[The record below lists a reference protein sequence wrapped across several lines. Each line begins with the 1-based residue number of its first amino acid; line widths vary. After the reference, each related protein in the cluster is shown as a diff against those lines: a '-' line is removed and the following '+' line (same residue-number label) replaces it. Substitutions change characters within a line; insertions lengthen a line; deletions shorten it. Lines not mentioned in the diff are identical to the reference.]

1 MTRMLP
7 DLVKHFSNGLMYPP
21 KSLKILLLKF
31 LAFDSISTRNPR
43 LGALVNEA
51 IQWMPPFSN
60 FYGNGM
66 IHRLFL
72 ASGKVYGVG
81 FEFIET
87 MQDFTR
93 KNVDILAVNPAFR
106 YPMNGVWA
114 VLFDEVELDP
124 LTNEVL
130 DFKGFQHVKHP
141 GLSGGR
147 VLFNVASI
155 ILEHYNVCNAGA
167 YVFSAAE
174 DRQHLRKTD
183 LVDIYNGILGL
194 NGKAKSKLFYEYFE
208 GWEAY
213 SDSISNQG
221 GRGYVVTTQSY

>member
-1 MTRMLP
+1 M
-7 DLVKHFSNGLMYPP
+7 
-21 KSLKILLLKF
+21 
-31 LAFDSISTRNPR
+31 
-43 LGALVNEA
+43 NENF
-51 IQWMPPFSN
+51 QWMPPFSDL
-60 FYGNGM
+60 YGNGM
-66 IHRLFL
+66 VHRLFS

-81 FEFIET
+81 FEYIAT

-93 KNVDILAVNPAFR
+93 KNVDILSVNPAFR
-106 YPMNGVWA
+106 YPVNGVWA

-124 LTNEVL
+124 VTYEVL
-130 DFKGFQHVKHP
+130 DFKGFQHVQHP

-167 YVFSAAE
+167 YVFSAAD

-194 NGKAKSKLFYEYFE
+194 SGDGKSRLFYELFE

-213 SDSISNQG
+213 TDSVSRPG